1 MAFEDEVK
9 KMLVERLRLKI
20 TPESI
25 TPEMR
30 LVGEGLGLDSID
42 LIELSVAI
50 EKLYGVEVKNEQ
62 EGQIAFQSVGSLIE
76 YIRERRKT

>member
-9 KMLVERLRLKI
+9 NMLVERLRLKI
-20 TPESI
+20 KPESI
-25 TPEMR
+25 TEDMR

-62 EGQIAFQSVGSLIE
+62 EGQVAFQSVGSLIE